1 MNTMIAIRQPTF
13 NEVMSVRR
21 LGRELRVSQSW
32 LIAEANAGRIPSIS
46 CGAKNYLFNRETV
59 EKCLADRAAKGE
71 Q

>member
-1 MNTMIAIRQPTF
+1 MIATRQPAF
-13 NEVMSVRR
+13 SKVISVQR

-32 LIAEANAGRIPSIS
+32 LIAEANAGRIPSIP